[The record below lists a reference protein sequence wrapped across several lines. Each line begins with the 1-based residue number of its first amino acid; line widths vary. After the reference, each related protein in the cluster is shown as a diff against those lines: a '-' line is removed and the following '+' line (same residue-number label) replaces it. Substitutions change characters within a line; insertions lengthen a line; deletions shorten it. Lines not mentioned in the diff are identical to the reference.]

1 MKRTWLL
8 PLPLLLTGCQHL
20 HSSPA
25 DTAKPAQQT
34 VDQLLQDSIV
44 RIGKEQD
51 TLAQASGVHFDP
63 VVPVPP
69 SPASAP
75 HATASA
81 PVPPSGKPGP
91 SLALPSPPAS
101 IVAMANIT
109 ETGTPPAS
117 LPALVTQDGHNQ
129 PLATAVKAIIPA
141 GWTSVLSQSA
151 KGFHTRVN
159 WRGGDQ
165 WPHVLDHLAGDYPL
179 RIVIMWTSR
188 QVTVDLREAK
198 PQPALVKATTAAAA
212 GPHNPFSNKAPAT
225 PVAPATS
232 APAKPSV
239 VAAKPAPVPA
249 PVPVQETWRAEAGQ
263 TLKDVLFTWSAKAD
277 CGNGR
282 HWTVDWATDVN
293 YSVDAPL
300 SFTGSYRDALNGI
313 FGLYLNA
320 SVPLYAGTST
330 PQCLLK
336 VDNKPVR

>member
-20 HSSPA
+20 HSTPT

-69 SPASAP
+69 SPVSAP
-75 HATASA
+75 HAPASA

-117 LPALVTQDGHNQ
+117 LPALVTRDGHNQ

-141 GWTSVLSQSA
+141 DWNYVLSQRA
-151 KGFHTRVN
+151 KAFHTRVS

-179 RIVIMWTSR
+179 HIVIMWASR

-198 PQPALVKATTAAAA
+198 PLAKATPAVAA
-212 GPHNPFSNKAPAT
+212 GPHNPFSHSASTANSPAT
-225 PVAPATS
+225 PVAS
-232 APAKPSV
+232 APAKPPV
-239 VAAKPAPVPA
+239 VAAKPA

-277 CGNGR
+277 CGSGR